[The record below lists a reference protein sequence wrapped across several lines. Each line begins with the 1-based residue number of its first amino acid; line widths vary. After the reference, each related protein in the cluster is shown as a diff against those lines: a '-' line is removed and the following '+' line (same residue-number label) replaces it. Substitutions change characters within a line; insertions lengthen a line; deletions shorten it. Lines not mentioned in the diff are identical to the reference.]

1 MIGFIYKL
9 TDNSNRVY
17 YGSTIQPLNN
27 RLWQHKD
34 ISNTC
39 RSKIMDKDTMKL
51 ECLEQYYFD
60 TDMDYKAHLIKRERY
75 YIKNNKCINKKIP
88 GRTMKEYEKDNMEKI
103 KQTKKQYRF
112 DNKEKIKE
120 NYEKN
125 KEKYKEKFTCDCGS
139 IIRKYDKSSH
149 YKTKKHQRF
158 IG

>member
-1 MIGFIYKL
+1 
-9 TDNSNRVY
+9 
-17 YGSTIQPLNN
+17 
-27 RLWQHKD
+27 
-34 ISNTC
+34 
-39 RSKIMDKDTMKL
+39 
-51 ECLEQYYFD
+51 
-60 TDMDYKAHLIKRERY
+60 
-75 YIKNNKCINKKIP
+75 
-88 GRTMKEYEKDNMEKI
+88 MKEYEKDNMEKI